1 MRVTARRM
9 TDFAWPLHR
18 SAPRNPWF
26 RQHPSV
32 ALVVAAGLYGVVLF
46 LTLFA
51 GAPGDDYFLL
61 YVFPVALIA
70 IAFGLRAGAVA
81 GLSAVAFVV
90 VWVVARDISFSTAG
104 WAARV
109 APLLVLG
116 LLLGRAADRLRWA
129 EAERVRLEAAALL
142 HREAIEINDSLVQG
156 MAAARWSFEA
166 GQVDPGL
173 KILDETLGQAQEL
186 VSDLIRRA
194 GMNGRAEPVGSAT
207 ERPPAPEVRHG
218 P

>member
-1 MRVTARRM
+1 M
-9 TDFAWPLHR
+9 

-26 RQHPSV
+26 RQHPAI
-32 ALVVAAGLYGVVLF
+32 ALLLAGGLYGVVLL

-51 GAPGDDYFLL
+51 GTPGDDYVML

-70 IAFGLRAGAVA
+70 ITFGLRGGAVA
-81 GLSAVAFVV
+81 GLSAVALIV
-90 VWVVARDISFSTAG
+90 VWVVLRDVSLATVG

-109 APLLVLG
+109 GPILALG

-156 MAAARWSFEA
+156 IAAARWSLQA
-166 GQVDPGL
+166 GEVDAGL
-173 KILDETLGQAQEL
+173 KVLDETLSQAQQL
-186 VSDLIRRA
+186 VSELIRRS
-194 GMNGRAEPVGSAT
+194 GMGARSEPLDRMAA
-207 ERPPAPEVRHG
+207 RHPPAP
-218 P
+218 